1 MSEPGSLMVNGGEGQ
16 DRPPHTRRTPDRRV
30 SGELFQME
38 SGEGEDRTH
47 DTWFFRPVLY
57 HYLLRAGRLKE
68 GDLGSNRTECRSTLR
83 KGIHFFGACNH
94 ATGPHK
100 DRFPLCRKST
110 GKLGFTLVK
119 EN

>member
-1 MSEPGSLMVNGGEGQ
+1 MPTMGRMGQLDRSTKNPAQNPNRASWINGGGGQ

-57 HYLLRAGRLKE
+57 H
-68 GDLGSNRTECRSTLR
+68 
-83 KGIHFFGACNH
+83 
-94 ATGPHK
+94 
-100 DRFPLCRKST
+100 
-110 GKLGFTLVK
+110 
-119 EN
+119 